1 MSDIIVVRVGPLQKR
16 FTVHRSVLTRAKYFH
31 RCLEGNFI
39 ENQMRKII
47 LPEDDPSVFEKL
59 IEYLY
64 AGKICAQKFD
74 TLLQEPPE
82 IEHMSL
88 LARVYVAADK
98 YCMEDCQSHVLD
110 HFWDF
115 HVGKASR
122 VPCPQAIAELRDLP
136 KSPLRKLLIRKLAFC
151 LCSKANEHRE
161 LIEREKAILD
171 MVAGGGA
178 DAQDLFT
185 ACLDSIART
194 GVVVEQRRC
203 RFHVHDLTECKKR

>member
-47 LPEDDPSVFEKL
+47 LPEDDPSTFEKL
-59 IEYLY
+59 VEYLY

-88 LARVYVAADK
+88 LA
-98 YCMEDCQSHVLD
+98 
-110 HFWDF
+110 
-115 HVGKASR
+115 
-122 VPCPQAIAELRDLP
+122 
-136 KSPLRKLLIRKLAFC
+136 
-151 LCSKANEHRE
+151 
-161 LIEREKAILD
+161 
-171 MVAGGGA
+171 
-178 DAQDLFT
+178 
-185 ACLDSIART
+185 
-194 GVVVEQRRC
+194 
-203 RFHVHDLTECKKR
+203 